1 MRVLYDPF
9 TLKTF
14 QYFFQYFHS
23 TNNNA
28 LSMLFLNK
36 NNVRLTVY
44 TLVDLFKDD
53 DDGERRM
60 LDVHGY
66 EHKVIKSFIHSE
78 YHLSFNGG

>member
-9 TLKTF
+9 ILKTF
-14 QYFFQYFHS
+14 EYFFQYFHS

-53 DDGERRM
+53 DDGDRKM
-60 LDVHGY
+60 FDVHGY
-66 EHKVIKSFIHSE
+66 EHKVIKTFIHSE

>member
-28 LSMLFLNK
+28 LSMLVLNKNK

-53 DDGERRM
+53 DDGERKM
-60 LDVHGY
+60 FDVHGY
-66 EHKVIKSFIHSE
+66 EHKVRKTILFI
-78 YHLSFNGG
+78 LSIF